1 VKTPRC
7 ENFSPAEKGDLVS
20 KKANPTL
27 IGAFVV
33 GAILLVLGA
42 VTIIGS
48 GRLFRKTY
56 EFVLYFEGSVSGLRE
71 GAPVKYKGVEIGTI
85 TNILLQ
91 LDEGAE
97 VNRIPVIIKLD
108 ANKISGSRGVGG
120 NLTDPAGLKAAIDR
134 GLRGQ
139 LQTESIVTGVL
150 FVALD
155 LVPDSPAKFVQ
166 PPGSRY
172 QEIPT
177 IPTTL
182 QKAQDILGKLLA
194 KLDDVDFKQLLT
206 SVTDAVKNIEGL
218 ANNKDLREAFAGVNQ
233 LVNKPELHAA
243 VRSLDETVRRISQ
256 AADGVQKVASSLDR
270 SMATLSVDLKE
281 TLTGIRDAVKQIQVT
296 VANVDGFVD
305 PNSPT
310 AYEVT
315 KALKE
320 LSGAARSLRLMADF
334 LERDP
339 RALLFGRPE
348 SEKKP

>member
-1 VKTPRC
+1 M
-7 ENFSPAEKGDLVS
+7 S

-33 GAILLVLGA
+33 GAVLLVFA
-42 VTIIGS
+42 AIAIIGS
-48 GRLFRKTY
+48 GQLFRKTY

-71 GAPVKYKGVEIGTI
+71 GAPVKYKGVEIGVI
-85 TNILLQ
+85 TNILLH
-91 LDEGAE
+91 LDDGVD

-108 ANKISGSRGVGG
+108 ANKISGGRGVGG
-120 NLTDPAGLKAAIDR
+120 SLTDPAGLKAAIDR

-155 LVPDSPAKFVQ
+155 LFPDSPVKFVQ
-166 PPGSRY
+166 PQGSRY

-194 KLDDVDFKQLLT
+194 KFDDVDFKQLLT
-206 SVTDAVKNIEGL
+206 SVTDAIKNLEGL
-218 ANNKDLREAFAGVNQ
+218 ANNKDLQGAFAGVNQ

-243 VRSLDETVRRISQ
+243 VRSLDQTVRSISQ
-256 AADGVQKVASSLDR
+256 AADGVQKVAGSLDR
-270 SMATLSVDLKE
+270 SVATLSGDLRE
-281 TLTGIRDAVKQIQVT
+281 TLTGVRDAVKQIQVT
-296 VANVDGFVD
+296 VANADGFVD

-310 AYEVT
+310 AYELT

-334 LERDP
+334 LERNP

-348 SEKKP
+348 SEKK

>member
-1 VKTPRC
+1 M
-7 ENFSPAEKGDLVS
+7 S
-20 KKANPTL
+20 KKANPAL

-33 GAILLVLGA
+33 GAILLVVGA

-97 VNRIPVIIKLD
+97 NNRVPVIIKLD

-120 NLTDPAGLKAAIDR
+120 SLTDAAGLKAAIDR

-182 QKAQDILGKLLA
+182 QKAQDILGKLVT
-194 KLDDVDFKQLLT
+194 KLDDIDFKELLT

-218 ANNKDLREAFAGVNQ
+218 AKNKDLREAFAGVNR

-243 VRSLDETVRRISQ
+243 IRSLDETVRRISQ
-256 AADGVQKVASSLDR
+256 AADGVQKVAGSLDR
-270 SMATLSVDLKE
+270 SVATLSVDLKE
-281 TLTGIRDAVKQIQVT
+281 TLTGVRDAVKQIQVT

-310 AYEVT
+310 AYELT

>member
-1 VKTPRC
+1 M
-7 ENFSPAEKGDLVS
+7 S
-20 KKANPTL
+20 KKASPTL
-27 IGAFVV
+27 IGTFVV
-33 GAILLVLGA
+33 GAIVLVMAA

-56 EFVLYFEGSVSGLRE
+56 EFALYFEGSVSGLRE
-71 GAPVKYKGVEIGTI
+71 GAPVKYKGVEIGAVTKV
-85 TNILLQ
+85 LLH

-97 VNRIPVIIKLD
+97 VNRIPVVIKLD
-108 ANKISGSRGVGG
+108 ANKISGRGVGG
-120 NLTDPAGLKAAIDR
+120 NLADPAALKAAIDR

-155 LVPDSPAKFVQ
+155 LVPDSPAKLVQ
-166 PPGSRY
+166 PPDSQY

-177 IPTTL
+177 ITTTL

-194 KLDDVDFKQLLT
+194 KLDDIDFKVLLT
-206 SVTDAVKNIEGL
+206 SVADAVKNFEGL
-218 ANNKDLREAFAGVNQ
+218 AKNPDLLEAFAGVNR

-243 VRSLDETVRRISQ
+243 IRSLDQTVLKIAQ
-256 AADGVQKVASSLDR
+256 AADGVQKVAGSLDR
-270 SMATLSVDLKE
+270 SVTTLSADLKE
-281 TLTGIRDAVKQIQVT
+281 TLTGVRDAVKQIEVT

-305 PNSPT
+305 PKSPT
-310 AYEVT
+310 AYELT

-320 LSGAARSLRLMADF
+320 FSGAARSLRLMADY
-334 LERDP
+334 LDRNP

-348 SEKKP
+348 VERKP

>member
-1 VKTPRC
+1 M
-7 ENFSPAEKGDLVS
+7 S

-33 GAILLVLGA
+33 GAIVLVIGA

-71 GAPVKYKGVEIGTI
+71 GAPVKYKGVEIGVI
-85 TNILLQ
+85 TQILLQ
-91 LDEGAE
+91 LDGGVE
-97 VNRIPVIIKLD
+97 VNRIPVIIQLD
-108 ANKISGSRGVGG
+108 ANKIRGRGVGG
-120 NLTDPAGLKAAIDR
+120 SLADPAGLKAAIDR

-177 IPTTL
+177 ISTTL
-182 QKAQDILGKLLA
+182 QKAQDILGKLLT
-194 KLDDVDFKQLLT
+194 KLDDIDFKELLT
-206 SVTDAVKNIEGL
+206 SVADAVKNIDGI
-218 ANNKDLREAFAGVNQ
+218 AKNQDLREAFAGVNQ

-243 VRSLDETVRRISQ
+243 IRSLDQTVLKISQ
-256 AADGVQKVASSLDR
+256 AADGVQKVAGSLDR
-270 SMATLSVDLKE
+270 SVATLSADLKE
-281 TLTGIRDAVKQIQVT
+281 ALTGVREAVKQIQVT

-310 AYEVT
+310 SYELT

-320 LSGAARSLRLMADF
+320 LSGAARSLRLMADY
-334 LERDP
+334 LERNP
-339 RALLFGRPE
+339 RALLFGKPE

>member
-1 VKTPRC
+1 
-7 ENFSPAEKGDLVS
+7 VS

-33 GAILLVLGA
+33 GAIVLVIGV

-71 GAPVKYKGVEIGTI
+71 GAPVKYKGVEIGSI

-97 VNRIPVIIKLD
+97 ANRIPV
-108 ANKISGSRGVGG
+108 
-120 NLTDPAGLKAAIDR
+120 IDR

-166 PPGSRY
+166 PPDSRY

-177 IPTTL
+177 ITTTL
-182 QKAQDILGKLLA
+182 QKAQDILGKLLT
-194 KLDDVDFKQLLT
+194 KLDDIDFKELL
-206 SVTDAVKNIEGL
+206 SSLADAVKNIDGL
-218 ANNKDLREAFAGVNQ
+218 AKNKDLQEAFAGVNQ

-243 VRSLDETVRRISQ
+243 IRALDQTVLKISQ
-256 AADGVQKVASSLDR
+256 AADGVQKVAGSLDR
-270 SMATLSVDLKE
+270 SVATLSADLKE
-281 TLTGIRDAVKQIQVT
+281 TLTGVRDAVKQIQVT

-310 AYEVT
+310 SYELT

-320 LSGAARSLRLMADF
+320 LSGAARSLRLMADY
-334 LERDP
+334 LERNP
-339 RALLFGRPE
+339 RALLFGKPE
-348 SEKKP
+348 NEKKP

>member
-1 VKTPRC
+1 
-7 ENFSPAEKGDLVS
+7 VS

-27 IGAFVV
+27 IGTFVV
-33 GAILLVLGA
+33 GAIILVVGA
-42 VTIIGS
+42 VTILGS

-71 GAPVKYKGVEIGTI
+71 GASVKYKGVEIGSI

-97 VNRIPVIIKLD
+97 ANRIPVIIRLD
-108 ANKISGSRGVGG
+108 ADKISGRGFGG
-120 NLTDPAGLKAAIDR
+120 SLTDPAELKAAIDR

-155 LVPDSPAKFVQ
+155 LFPESPAQYVQ

-177 IPTTL
+177 ITTTL
-182 QKAQDILGKLLA
+182 QKAQDILGQLLT
-194 KLDDVDFKQLLT
+194 KLDDVDFKALLT
-206 SVTDAVKNIEGL
+206 SSADAVKTLG
-218 ANNKDLREAFAGVNQ
+218 DLVKNQDLQEAFAGVSR

-243 VRSLDETVRRISQ
+243 IRSLDQTVVKISQ
-256 AADGVQKVASSLDR
+256 AADGVQKVAGSLDR
-270 SMATLSVDLKE
+270 NVATLSADLKE
-281 TLTGIRDAVKQIQVT
+281 TLTGVRDAVKQIQAT
-296 VANVDGFVD
+296 VASVDGFVD

-310 AYEVT
+310 SYELT

-320 LSGAARSLRLMADF
+320 LSAAARSLRLMADF
-334 LERDP
+334 LERNP

-348 SEKKP
+348 SETKP

>member
-1 VKTPRC
+1 M
-7 ENFSPAEKGDLVS
+7 S

-33 GAILLVLGA
+33 GAIVLVIGA
-42 VTIIGS
+42 VTILGS
-48 GRLFRKTY
+48 GMLFHKTY
-56 EFVLYFEGSVSGLRE
+56 DFVLYFEGSVSGLRE
-71 GAPVKYKGVEIGTI
+71 GAPVKYKGVEIGAVTK
-85 TNILLQ
+85 ILLQ

-97 VNRIPVIIKLD
+97 ANRIPVIIKLD
-108 ANKISGSRGVGG
+108 ADKISGRGVGG
-120 NLTDPAGLKAAIDR
+120 DLADPAGLKAAIDR

-155 LVPDSPAKFVQ
+155 LVPDSPVKFVQ

-177 IPTTL
+177 IATTL
-182 QKAQDILGKLLA
+182 QKAQDILGQLLT
-194 KLDDVDFKQLLT
+194 KLDDIDFKALLT
-206 SVTDAVKNIEGL
+206 SVADAATNIDGL
-218 ANNKDLREAFAGVNQ
+218 AKNKDLLEAFAGVNQ

-243 VRSLDETVRRISQ
+243 IRSLDQTVLKINQ
-256 AADGVQKVASSLDR
+256 GADGVQKVAGSLDR
-270 SMATLSVDLKE
+270 SVATLSADLKE
-281 TLTGIRDAVKQIQVT
+281 TLTGVRGAVKQIEVT

-310 AYEVT
+310 SYELT

-320 LSGAARSLRLMADF
+320 LSGAARSLRLMADY
-334 LERDP
+334 LERNP
-339 RALLFGRPE
+339 RALLFGKPE
-348 SEKKP
+348 SERKP

>member
-1 VKTPRC
+1 
-7 ENFSPAEKGDLVS
+7 VS

-33 GAILLVLGA
+33 GAVVLVFA
-42 VTIIGS
+42 AIAIIGS

-71 GAPVKYKGVEIGTI
+71 GASVKYKGVEIGII

-91 LDEGAE
+91 LGDGVDA
-97 VNRIPVIIKLD
+97 NRIPVIIKLD
-108 ANKISGSRGVGG
+108 ANKISGSRGVSGS
-120 NLTDPAGLKAAIDR
+120 LTDPAGLKAAIDR

-155 LVPDSPAKFVQ
+155 LFPDSPVKFVQ

-182 QKAQDILGKLLA
+182 QKAQDILGQLIT
-194 KLDDVDFKQLLT
+194 KLDEIDFKQMLN
-206 SVTDAVKNIEGL
+206 SVTDAVKNLEGF

-256 AADGVQKVASSLDR
+256 AADGVQKVAGSLDR
-270 SMATLSVDLKE
+270 SVATLSVDLKE
-281 TLTGIRDAVKQIQVT
+281 TLTGVRDAVKQIQVT
-296 VANVDGFVD
+296 VANADSFVD

-310 AYEVT
+310 AYELT

-334 LERDP
+334 LERNP

-348 SEKKP
+348 SEKQ

>member
-1 VKTPRC
+1 M
-7 ENFSPAEKGDLVS
+7 S

-33 GAILLVLGA
+33 GAVVLVFA
-42 VTIIGS
+42 AIAIIGS
-48 GRLFRKTY
+48 GQLFRKTY

-71 GAPVKYKGVEIGTI
+71 GASVKYKGVEIGTI
-85 TNILLQ
+85 TSILLQ
-91 LDEGAE
+91 LGDGVDA
-97 VNRIPVIIKLD
+97 NRIPVIIKLD

-120 NLTDPAGLKAAIDR
+120 SLTDPAGLKAAIDR

-155 LVPDSPAKFVQ
+155 LFPDSPIKFVH

-182 QKAQDILGKLLA
+182 QKVQDILGQLLG
-194 KLDDVDFKQLLT
+194 KLDEIDFKQLLN
-206 SVTDAVKNIEGL
+206 SVTDAVKNFEGF

-256 AADGVQKVASSLDR
+256 AADGVQKVAGTLDR
-270 SMATLSVDLKE
+270 SVATLSVDLKE
-281 TLTGIRDAVKQIQVT
+281 TLTGVRDAVKQIQVT
-296 VANVDGFVD
+296 VANADGFVD

-310 AYEVT
+310 AYELT

-334 LERDP
+334 LERNP

-348 SEKKP
+348 SEKQ

>member
-1 VKTPRC
+1 
-7 ENFSPAEKGDLVS
+7 VS

-33 GAILLVLGA
+33 GAIVLVIGA
-42 VTIIGS
+42 VTIMGS

-71 GAPVKYKGVEIGTI
+71 GAPVKYKGVEIGAI
-85 TNILLQ
+85 TKILLH
-91 LDEGAE
+91 LDDGAE
-97 VNRIPVIIKLD
+97 VDRIPVIIQLD
-108 ANKISGSRGVGG
+108 ANKISGNKGVGG
-120 NLTDPAGLKAAIDR
+120 SLTDPAGLKAAIDR

-166 PPGSRY
+166 SPGSRY

-177 IPTTL
+177 ITTTL

-194 KLDDVDFKQLLT
+194 KLDDVDFKELLT

-218 ANNKDLREAFAGVNQ
+218 AKNKDLQKAFAGFNQ

-243 VRSLDETVRRISQ
+243 VRSLDQTVVKISQ
-256 AADGVQKVASSLDR
+256 AADGVQKVAGSLDR
-270 SMATLSVDLKE
+270 SVATLSADLQE
-281 TLTGIRDAVKQIQVT
+281 TLAGLREAVKQIQVT

-310 AYEVT
+310 SYELT

-334 LERDP
+334 LERNP

-348 SEKKP
+348 SATQP

>member
-1 VKTPRC
+1 M
-7 ENFSPAEKGDLVS
+7 S

-33 GAILLVLGA
+33 GAVVLVFA
-42 VTIIGS
+42 AIAIIGS
-48 GRLFRKTY
+48 GQLFRKTY

-71 GAPVKYKGVEIGTI
+71 GASVKYKGVEIGTI
-85 TNILLQ
+85 TSILLQ
-91 LDEGAE
+91 LGDGVDA
-97 VNRIPVIIKLD
+97 NRIPVIIKLD

-120 NLTDPAGLKAAIDR
+120 SLTDPAGLKAAIDR

-155 LVPDSPAKFVQ
+155 LFPDSPIKFVQ

-182 QKAQDILGKLLA
+182 QKVQDILGQLLG
-194 KLDDVDFKQLLT
+194 KLDEIDFKQLLN
-206 SVTDAVKNIEGL
+206 SVTDAVKNFEGF

-256 AADGVQKVASSLDR
+256 AADGVQKVAGTLDR
-270 SMATLSVDLKE
+270 SVATLSVDLKE
-281 TLTGIRDAVKQIQVT
+281 TLTGVRDAVKQIRVT
-296 VANVDGFVD
+296 VANADGFVD

-310 AYEVT
+310 AYELT

-334 LERDP
+334 LERNP

-348 SEKKP
+348 SEKQ

>member
-1 VKTPRC
+1 
-7 ENFSPAEKGDLVS
+7 VS

-27 IGAFVV
+27 IGTFVV
-33 GAILLVLGA
+33 GAIILVVGA
-42 VTIIGS
+42 VTILGS

-71 GAPVKYKGVEIGTI
+71 GASVKYKGVEIGSI

-97 VNRIPVIIKLD
+97 ANRIPVIIRLD
-108 ANKISGSRGVGG
+108 ADKISGRGFGG
-120 NLTDPAGLKAAIDR
+120 SLTDPAELKAAIDR

-155 LVPDSPAKFVQ
+155 LFPESPAQYVQ

-177 IPTTL
+177 ITTTL
-182 QKAQDILGKLLA
+182 QKALDILGQLLT
-194 KLDDVDFKQLLT
+194 KLDDVDFKALLT
-206 SVTDAVKNIEGL
+206 SSADAVKTLG
-218 ANNKDLREAFAGVNQ
+218 DLVKNQDLQEAFAGVSR

-243 VRSLDETVRRISQ
+243 IGSLDQTVVKISQ
-256 AADGVQKVASSLDR
+256 AADGVQKVAGSLDR
-270 SMATLSVDLKE
+270 NVATLSADLKE
-281 TLTGIRDAVKQIQVT
+281 TLTGVRDAVKQIQAT
-296 VANVDGFVD
+296 VASVDGFVD

-310 AYEVT
+310 SYELT

-320 LSGAARSLRLMADF
+320 LSAAARSLRLMADF
-334 LERDP
+334 LERNP

-348 SEKKP
+348 SETKP

>member
-1 VKTPRC
+1 M
-7 ENFSPAEKGDLVS
+7 S

-33 GAILLVLGA
+33 GAVVLVFA
-42 VTIIGS
+42 AIAIIGS

-71 GAPVKYKGVEIGTI
+71 GASVKYKGVEIGTI
-85 TNILLQ
+85 TSILLQ
-91 LDEGAE
+91 LDDGTDA
-97 VNRIPVIIKLD
+97 NRIPVIIKLD
-108 ANKISGSRGVGG
+108 ANKISGGRGVGG
-120 NLTDPAGLKAAIDR
+120 SLTDAAGLKSAIDR

-155 LVPDSPAKFVQ
+155 LFPDSPVKFIQ

-182 QKAQDILGKLLA
+182 QKAQDILGQLIT
-194 KLDDVDFKQLLT
+194 KLDEIDFKQLLN
-206 SVTDAVKNIEGL
+206 SVTDAVKNFEGF

-256 AADGVQKVASSLDR
+256 AADGVQKVAGSLDR
-270 SMATLSVDLKE
+270 SVATLSVDLKE
-281 TLTGIRDAVKQIQVT
+281 TLTGVRDAVKQIQVT
-296 VANVDGFVD
+296 VANADGFVD

-310 AYEVT
+310 AYELT

-334 LERDP
+334 LERNP

-348 SEKKP
+348 SEKQ

>member
-1 VKTPRC
+1 M
-7 ENFSPAEKGDLVS
+7 S

-33 GAILLVLGA
+33 GAIVLVVGA

-71 GAPVKYKGVEIGTI
+71 GAPVKYKGVEIGSI
-85 TNILLQ
+85 TQILLQ

-97 VNRIPVIIKLD
+97 VNRIPVIINLD
-108 ANKISGSRGVGG
+108 AKKISGRGVGG
-120 NLTDPAGLKAAIDR
+120 SLRDPAGLKAAIDR

-177 IPTTL
+177 ISTTL
-182 QKAQDILGKLLA
+182 QKAQDILGKLLT
-194 KLDDVDFKQLLT
+194 KLDDIDFKELL
-206 SVTDAVKNIEGL
+206 SSLADAVKNIDGL
-218 ANNKDLREAFAGVNQ
+218 AKNKDLQEAFAGVNQ

-243 VRSLDETVRRISQ
+243 IRALDQTVVKISQ
-256 AADGVQKVASSLDR
+256 AADGVQKVAGSLDR
-270 SMATLSVDLKE
+270 SVATLSTDLKE
-281 TLTGIRDAVKQIQVT
+281 TLTGVREAVKQIQVT

-310 AYEVT
+310 SYELT

-320 LSGAARSLRLMADF
+320 LSGAARSLRLMADY
-334 LERDP
+334 LERNP
-339 RALLFGRPE
+339 RALLFGKPE

>member
-1 VKTPRC
+1 M
-7 ENFSPAEKGDLVS
+7 S

-33 GAILLVLGA
+33 GAIVLVVVA
-42 VTIIGS
+42 VTILGS

-56 EFVLYFEGSVSGLRE
+56 EFVLYFQGSVSGLRE
-71 GAPVKYKGVEIGTI
+71 GAPVKYKGVEIGSV

-91 LDEGAE
+91 LDGGAE
-97 VNRIPVIIKLD
+97 VNQIPVIIKLD
-108 ANKISGSRGVGG
+108 ANKISGRGVGG
-120 NLTDPAGLKAAIDR
+120 SLADPAALKAAIDR

-155 LVPDSPAKFVQ
+155 LVPDSPAQFVQ

-177 IPTTL
+177 ITTTF
-182 QKAQDILGKLLA
+182 QKAQDILGQLLTR
-194 KLDDVDFKQLLT
+194 LDDIDFKALLT
-206 SVTDAVKNIEGL
+206 SVADTAKHIEEL
-218 ANNKDLREAFAGVNQ
+218 AKNKDLQEAFAGVNH

-243 VRSLDETVRRISQ
+243 IRSLDQTVLKVNQ
-256 AADGVQKVASSLDR
+256 AADGVQKVAGSLDR
-270 SMATLSVDLKE
+270 SVATLSADLKE
-281 TLTGIRDAVKQIQVT
+281 TLTGVRDAVKQIQVT

-305 PNSPT
+305 SNSPT
-310 AYEVT
+310 SYELT

-320 LSGAARSLRLMADF
+320 LSGAARSLRLMADY
-334 LERDP
+334 LERNP
-339 RALLFGRPE
+339 TALLFGKPE
-348 SEKKP
+348 SERKP

>member
-1 VKTPRC
+1 
-7 ENFSPAEKGDLVS
+7 VS

-27 IGAFVV
+27 IGTFVV
-33 GAILLVLGA
+33 GAIILVVGA
-42 VTIIGS
+42 VTILGS

-71 GAPVKYKGVEIGTI
+71 GASVKYKGVEIGSI

-97 VNRIPVIIKLD
+97 ANRIPVIIRLD
-108 ANKISGSRGVGG
+108 ADKISGRGFGG
-120 NLTDPAGLKAAIDR
+120 SLTDPAELKAAIDR

-155 LVPDSPAKFVQ
+155 LFPESPAQYVQ

-177 IPTTL
+177 ITTTL
-182 QKAQDILGKLLA
+182 QKAQDILGQLLT
-194 KLDDVDFKQLLT
+194 KLDDVDFKALLT
-206 SVTDAVKNIEGL
+206 SSADAVKTLG
-218 ANNKDLREAFAGVNQ
+218 DLVKNQDLQEAFAGVSR

-243 VRSLDETVRRISQ
+243 IGSLDQTVVKISQ
-256 AADGVQKVASSLDR
+256 AADGVQKVAGSLDR
-270 SMATLSVDLKE
+270 NVATLSADLKE
-281 TLTGIRDAVKQIQVT
+281 TLTGVRDAVKQIQVT
-296 VANVDGFVD
+296 VASVDGFVD

-310 AYEVT
+310 SYELT

-320 LSGAARSLRLMADF
+320 LSAAARSLRLMADF
-334 LERDP
+334 LERNP

-348 SEKKP
+348 SGKQP

>member
-1 VKTPRC
+1 
-7 ENFSPAEKGDLVS
+7 VS
-20 KKANPTL
+20 KTANPTL
-27 IGAFVV
+27 VGAFVV
-33 GAILLVLGA
+33 GAVILVVGA
-42 VTIIGS
+42 VTILGS

-71 GAPVKYKGVEIGTI
+71 GAPVKYKGVEIGAI
-85 TNILLQ
+85 TSILLQ

-97 VNRIPVIIKLD
+97 VNRIPVIIKLE

-120 NLTDPAGLKAAIDR
+120 SLTDPAGLKAAIDR

-139 LQTESIVTGVL
+139 LQSESIVTGVL

-177 IPTTL
+177 ITTTL
-182 QKAQDILGKLLA
+182 QKAQDIVGKLLT
-194 KLDDVDFKQLLT
+194 KLDDIDIKELLT
-206 SVTDAVKNIEGL
+206 SVTDAVKNIDGFTK
-218 ANNKDLREAFAGVNQ
+218 NQDLQQAFAGVNR

-243 VRSLDETVRRISQ
+243 IKSLDQTVLRISQ
-256 AADGVQKVASSLDR
+256 AADGVQKVAGSLDR
-270 SMATLSVDLKE
+270 SVATLSADLKE
-281 TLTGIRDAVKQIQVT
+281 TLTGVRDAVKQIQVT

-310 AYEVT
+310 AYELT

-320 LSGAARSLRLMADF
+320 LSGAARSLRLMADY
-334 LERDP
+334 LERNP
-339 RALLFGRPE
+339 SSLLFGKPQ

>member
-1 VKTPRC
+1 M
-7 ENFSPAEKGDLVS
+7 S
-20 KKANPTL
+20 KRANPTL

-33 GAILLVLGA
+33 GAIVLVVGA

-48 GRLFRKTY
+48 GRLFRKSY

-71 GAPVKYKGVEIGTI
+71 GAPVKYKGVEIGSI
-85 TNILLQ
+85 THILLQ

-97 VNRIPVIIKLD
+97 VNRIPVIINLD
-108 ANKISGSRGVGG
+108 AKKISGRGVGG
-120 NLTDPAGLKAAIDR
+120 NLANPAGLKAAIDR

-177 IPTTL
+177 ITTTL
-182 QKAQDILGKLLA
+182 QKAQDILGKLLT
-194 KLDDVDFKQLLT
+194 KLDDIDFKELLT
-206 SVTDAVKNIEGL
+206 SLAGAVKNIDGL
-218 ANNKDLREAFAGVNQ
+218 ANNKDLRAAFAGVNQ
-233 LVNKPELHAA
+233 LVNTPELHAA
-243 VRSLDETVRRISQ
+243 IQSLDQTVLKISQ
-256 AADGVQKVASSLDR
+256 AADGVQKVAGSLDR
-270 SMATLSVDLKE
+270 SVATLSTDLKE
-281 TLTGIRDAVKQIQVT
+281 TLTGVREAVKQIQVT

-310 AYEVT
+310 SYELT

-320 LSGAARSLRLMADF
+320 LSGAARSLRLMADY
-334 LERDP
+334 LERNP
-339 RALLFGRPE
+339 RALLFGKPE
-348 SEKKP
+348 NEKKP

>member
-1 VKTPRC
+1 M
-7 ENFSPAEKGDLVS
+7 S

-33 GAILLVLGA
+33 GAVVLVFA
-42 VTIIGS
+42 AIAIIGS
-48 GRLFRKTY
+48 GQLFRKTY

-71 GAPVKYKGVEIGTI
+71 GASVKYKGVEIGTI
-85 TNILLQ
+85 TSILLQ
-91 LDEGAE
+91 LGDGVDA
-97 VNRIPVIIKLD
+97 NRIPVIIKLD

-120 NLTDPAGLKAAIDR
+120 SLTDPAGLKAAIDR

-155 LVPDSPAKFVQ
+155 LFPDSPIKFVQ

-182 QKAQDILGKLLA
+182 QKVQDILGQLLG
-194 KLDDVDFKQLLT
+194 KLDDVDFKQLLN
-206 SVTDAVKNIEGL
+206 SVTDAVKNLEGL
-218 ANNKDLREAFAGVNQ
+218 ANNKDLQGAFAGVNQ

-256 AADGVQKVASSLDR
+256 AADGVQKVAGTLDR
-270 SMATLSVDLKE
+270 SVATLSVDLKE
-281 TLTGIRDAVKQIQVT
+281 TLTGVRDAVKQIQVT
-296 VANVDGFVD
+296 VANADGFVD

-310 AYEVT
+310 AYELT

-320 LSGAARSLRLMADF
+320 PSGAARSLRLMADF
-334 LERDP
+334 LERNP

-348 SEKKP
+348 SEKQ

>member
-1 VKTPRC
+1 
-7 ENFSPAEKGDLVS
+7 VS

-33 GAILLVLGA
+33 GAFVLVIGA

-48 GRLFRKTY
+48 GRLFRKSY

-71 GAPVKYKGVEIGTI
+71 GAPVKYKGVEIGSI
-85 TNILLQ
+85 TKILLQ

-97 VNRIPVIIKLD
+97 VNRIPVIINLD
-108 ANKISGSRGVGG
+108 ANKISSRGVGG
-120 NLTDPAGLKAAIDR
+120 SLADPAALKAAIDR

-177 IPTTL
+177 ISTTL

-194 KLDDVDFKQLLT
+194 KLDDIDFKELL
-206 SVTDAVKNIEGL
+206 SSLADAVKNIDGL
-218 ANNKDLREAFAGVNQ
+218 AKSKDLQEAFAGVNR

-243 VRSLDETVRRISQ
+243 IRSLDQTVLKISQ
-256 AADGVQKVASSLDR
+256 AADGVQKVAGSLDR
-270 SMATLSVDLKE
+270 SVAALSADLKE
-281 TLTGIRDAVKQIQVT
+281 TLTGVRDAVKQIQVT

-310 AYEVT
+310 SYELT

-334 LERDP
+334 LERNP
-339 RALLFGRPE
+339 RSLLFGRPE

>member
-1 VKTPRC
+1 M
-7 ENFSPAEKGDLVS
+7 S

-33 GAILLVLGA
+33 GAIVLVVGA
-42 VTIIGS
+42 VTILGS

-71 GAPVKYKGVEIGTI
+71 GAPVKYKGVEIGSI
-85 TNILLQ
+85 TKILLQ

-97 VNRIPVIIKLD
+97 VNRIPVIINLD

-120 NLTDPAGLKAAIDR
+120 NLGNPAGLKAAIDR

-139 LQTESIVTGVL
+139 LQAESIVTGVL

-177 IPTTL
+177 ITTTL
-182 QKAQDILGKLLA
+182 QKAQDILGKLLT
-194 KLDDVDFKQLLT
+194 KLDDVDFKELL
-206 SVTDAVKNIEGL
+206 SSLADAVKNIDGL
-218 ANNKDLREAFAGVNQ
+218 AKNKDLQEAFAGVNQ

-243 VRSLDETVRRISQ
+243 IRALDQTVLKISQ
-256 AADGVQKVASSLDR
+256 AADGVQKVAGSLDR
-270 SMATLSVDLKE
+270 SVAALSADLKE
-281 TLTGIRDAVKQIQVT
+281 TLTGVRDAVKQIQVT

-310 AYEVT
+310 SYELT

-320 LSGAARSLRLMADF
+320 LSGAARSLRLMADY
-334 LERDP
+334 LERNP
-339 RALLFGRPE
+339 RALLFGKPE

>member
-1 VKTPRC
+1 M
-7 ENFSPAEKGDLVS
+7 
-20 KKANPTL
+20 
-27 IGAFVV
+27 
-33 GAILLVLGA
+33 
-42 VTIIGS
+42 
-48 GRLFRKTY
+48 
-56 EFVLYFEGSVSGLRE
+56 
-71 GAPVKYKGVEIGTI
+71 
-85 TNILLQ
+85 
-91 LDEGAE
+91 
-97 VNRIPVIIKLD
+97 IIKLD
-108 ANKISGSRGVGG
+108 ANKISGGRGVGG
-120 NLTDPAGLKAAIDR
+120 SLTDAAGLKAAIDR

-155 LVPDSPAKFVQ
+155 LVPGSPAKFVQ

-182 QKAQDILGKLLA
+182 QKAQDILGQLIT
-194 KLDDVDFKQLLT
+194 KLDEIDFKALLT
-206 SVTDAVKNIEGL
+206 SVADAVKNFEGL
-218 ANNKDLREAFAGVNQ
+218 ANNKDLREAIAGVNH

-256 AADGVQKVASSLDR
+256 AADGVQKVAGSLDR
-270 SMATLSVDLKE
+270 SVATLSTDLKE
-281 TLTGIRDAVKQIQVT
+281 TLTGVRDAVKQIQVT

-310 AYEVT
+310 AYELT

>member
-1 VKTPRC
+1 
-7 ENFSPAEKGDLVS
+7 VS

-27 IGAFVV
+27 VGAFVV
-33 GAILLVLGA
+33 GAIVLVVGA
-42 VTIIGS
+42 VTILGS

-71 GAPVKYKGVEIGTI
+71 GAPVKYKGVEIGSV

-108 ANKISGSRGVGG
+108 ANKISSRGVGG
-120 NLTDPAGLKAAIDR
+120 SLADPAALKAAIDR

-155 LVPDSPAKFVQ
+155 LVPDSPAQFVQ

-177 IPTTL
+177 ITTTL
-182 QKAQDILGKLLA
+182 QKAQDILGQLLV
-194 KLDDVDFKQLLT
+194 KLDDIDFKALIT
-206 SVTDAVKNIEGL
+206 FVADAGKNIDGFL
-218 ANNKDLREAFAGVNQ
+218 KNKDLQEAFAGVNR

-243 VRSLDETVRRISQ
+243 IRSLDQTVLKISQ
-256 AADGVQKVASSLDR
+256 AADDVQKVARSLDR
-270 SMATLSVDLKE
+270 SVATLSADLKE
-281 TLTGIRDAVKQIQVT
+281 TLTGVRDAVKQIQVT

-305 PNSPT
+305 PNSPIS
-310 AYEVT
+310 YELT

-320 LSGAARSLRLMADF
+320 LSGAARSLRLMADY
-334 LERDP
+334 LERNP
-339 RALLFGRPE
+339 RALLFGKPE
-348 SEKKP
+348 NEKKP

>member
-1 VKTPRC
+1 
-7 ENFSPAEKGDLVS
+7 VS

-33 GAILLVLGA
+33 GAIVLVVGA

-71 GAPVKYKGVEIGTI
+71 GAPVKYKGVEIGSI

-91 LDEGAE
+91 LDEAAE
-97 VNRIPVIIKLD
+97 ANRIPVIIKLD
-108 ANKISGSRGVGG
+108 ADKVSGREVGG
-120 NLTDPAGLKAAIDR
+120 SLTDPAGLKAAIDR

-177 IPTTL
+177 ITTTL
-182 QKAQDILGKLLA
+182 QKAQDILGQLLT
-194 KLDDVDFKQLLT
+194 KLDDVDFKALLT
-206 SVTDAVKNIEGL
+206 SSADALKTLDDLVK
-218 ANNKDLREAFAGVNQ
+218 NKDLQEAFAGVNR

-243 VRSLDETVRRISQ
+243 IGSLDQTVVKISQ
-256 AADGVQKVASSLDR
+256 AADGVQKVAGSLDR
-270 SMATLSVDLKE
+270 SVATLSVDLKE
-281 TLTGIRDAVKQIQVT
+281 TLTGVRDAVKQIQVT

-310 AYEVT
+310 SYELT

-334 LERDP
+334 LERNP